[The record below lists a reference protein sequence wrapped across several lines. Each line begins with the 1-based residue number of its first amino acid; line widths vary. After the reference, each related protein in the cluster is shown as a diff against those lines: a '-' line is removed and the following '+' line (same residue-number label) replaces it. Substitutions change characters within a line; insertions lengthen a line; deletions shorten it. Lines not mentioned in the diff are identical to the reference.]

1 MAVNLFDIQSNLQS
15 LSINDEWS
23 CSKCSFNNPLMAYPC
38 CEMCEQVD
46 SRLLQGFSI
55 TNQSVPTWECSR
67 CTLKN
72 LTISEQCTAC
82 GESKSKSNKNETT
95 LVNSSTSLSQT
106 CTSLSVRNRRHRDES
121 DAENIFQHIITY
133 CRENKT
139 HFVDDQFV
147 PSDRSIGTGSFDNIS
162 QWLRISDVAPLPD
175 DPPNLP
181 WTIFSSPQ
189 PSDIQQGA
197 LGNCWLIAAL
207 ALISERPR
215 LLEHILLTKQVNSQ
229 GVYLVRICHN
239 GLWKTIIVDDCF
251 PCTKH
256 KRLVFTQAKRQG
268 ALGNCWLIAALALIS
283 ERPRLLEH
291 ILLTKQVNS
300 QGVYLVRICH
310 NGLWKTI
317 IVDDCFPCTKHKR
330 LVFTQAKRRQL
341 YVPLIEKACAKLFG
355 SYSSLKSGNMLEG
368 LQLLTGAACD
378 HINLKP
384 SKHPLESD
392 IVWVKLLSACES
404 KLLIG
409 TSTSGTNVNRD
420 EYAAVHIHSNHA
432 FSILAAHAL
441 VNDTSRFVLVRD
453 PHSRS
458 QYREDSIT
466 ESVLKQLRLINSA
479 RRSTGAFW
487 ISWPRFLHF
496 FESITISTYNSDHF
510 DIRQQGQFTQSS
522 TEVIKSYFFDVP
534 QTSSI
539 NISLLYH
546 RHNRKARSYHTQSF
560 VLCDIE
566 KSASTTV
573 VGKHYSK
580 LISKRERFT
589 YWEGSLRAGSYVLI
603 PFTTSFWGTNE
614 KNRDYTVVIHSS
626 VQLDLTTENKRPT
639 FLADCLIAAVMRG
652 SNKQQKEKEA
662 AFYTPSK
669 DSAMLVF
676 IAENLSTKNYLSV
689 EVSMNIARCIHHSRY
704 SQLPYNTH
712 DYIPPRYRQ
721 VIFITEWTHKRNES
735 AQLSYSYLH
744 RFSTQTSDSIPTI
757 NTFKHDLHSPRA
769 F

>member
-46 SRLLQGFSI
+46 SRLLQRFSI
-55 TNQSVPTWECSR
+55 TNQSIPTWECPQ

-82 GESKSKSNKNETT
+82 GKPKSISNKKETT

-133 CRENKT
+133 CIKNKI
-139 HFVDDQFV
+139 HFVDDQFL

-215 LLEHILLTKQVNSQ
+215 LLEHILLTKQ
-229 GVYLVRICHN
+229 I
-239 GLWKTIIVDDCF
+239 
-251 PCTKH
+251 
-256 KRLVFTQAKRQG
+256 
-268 ALGNCWLIAALALIS
+268 
-283 ERPRLLEH
+283 
-291 ILLTKQVNS
+291 NS

-341 YVPLIEKACAKLFG
+341 FVPLIEKACAKLFG

-368 LQLLTGAACD
+368 LQLLTGAPCD
-378 HINLKP
+378 YIDLKP
-384 SKHPLESD
+384 SKNLLESD
-392 IVWVKLLSACES
+392 IVWAKLLSACES

-409 TSTSGTNVNRD
+409 ASTSGTNVNRD
-420 EYAAVHIHSNHA
+420 EYAAVHINSNHA
-432 FSILAAHAL
+432 FSILAAHTL
-441 VNDTSRFVLVRD
+441 INDTSRFILVRD

-458 QYREDSIT
+458 RYTEDLIT
-466 ESVLKQLRLINSA
+466 KPILEQLRKVNPTH
-479 RRSTGAFW
+479 RSTGAFW

-496 FESITISTYNSDHF
+496 FESITISTYNSNHF

-626 VQLDLTTENKRPT
+626 VQLDLETENKRPT
-639 FLADCLIAAVMRG
+639 FLADCLIAAVMKG
-652 SNKQQKEKEA
+652 SNKKEKAKEA

-669 DSAMLVF
+669 DSAMIVF
-676 IAENLSTKNYLSV
+676 IAENLSTKNFLSV
-689 EVSMNIARCIHHSRY
+689 EVNMNIARCIHHSRC

-712 DYIPPRYRQ
+712 DYIPPRYCQ
-721 VIFITEWTHKRNES
+721 VIFITEWAHKHNKS

-744 RFSTQTSDSIPTI
+744 RFNAHTSDSVPTI
-757 NTFKHDLHSPRA
+757 DTFKHDLHSPRA

>member
-55 TNQSVPTWECSR
+55 TNQSVPTWECPR

-106 CTSLSVRNRRHRDES
+106 CTSLSVRNRRRRDES
-121 DAENIFQHIITY
+121 DAENIFQHITTY
-133 CRENKT
+133 CIENKI

-147 PSDRSIGTGSFDNIS
+147 PSDRSIGIGSFDNIS

-189 PSDIQQGA
+189 PSDIQQGV
-197 LGNCWLIAAL
+197 LGDCWLVAAL

-215 LLEHILLTKQVNSQ
+215 LLEHILLTKQ
-229 GVYLVRICHN
+229 I
-239 GLWKTIIVDDCF
+239 
-251 PCTKH
+251 
-256 KRLVFTQAKRQG
+256 
-268 ALGNCWLIAALALIS
+268 
-283 ERPRLLEH
+283 
-291 ILLTKQVNS
+291 NS

-341 YVPLIEKACAKLFG
+341 FVPLIEKACAKLFG

-368 LQLLTGAACD
+368 LQLLTGAPCD
-378 HINLKP
+378 YIDLKP
-384 SKHPLESD
+384 SKNLLESD
-392 IVWVKLLSACES
+392 IVWAKLLSACES

-409 TSTSGTNVNRD
+409 ASTSGTNVSRD
-420 EYAAVHIHSNHA
+420 EYARVNIRGNHA
-432 FSILAAHAL
+432 FSLLAAHAL
-441 VNDTSRFVLVRD
+441 VNDTSRFVLIRD

-458 QYREDSIT
+458 RYTEDLIT
-466 ESVLKQLRLINSA
+466 EPILEQLRLVNPTH
-479 RRSTGAFW
+479 RSTGAFW
-487 ISWPRFLHF
+487 ISWPRFLHYF
-496 FESITISTYNSDHF
+496 SSITISCYNSNHF
-510 DIRQQGQFTQSS
+510 DIRQQGQFTESATQPISA
-522 TEVIKSYFFDVP
+522 YCFHVP
-534 QTSSI
+534 ETSLI

-546 RHNRKARSYHTQSF
+546 RHSRTTHSTHTQSF
-560 VLCDIE
+560 VLCDIDE
-566 KSASTTV
+566 SDSFNS
-573 VGKHYSK
+573 VGK
-580 LISKRERFT
+580 RESILVCRHRRYT
-589 YWEGSLRAGSYVLI
+589 YWTGLLRAGSYVLV
-603 PFTTSFWGTNE
+603 PFSISFWGTTG

-626 VQLDLTTENKRPT
+626 VQLDLTIKNKRPT
-639 FLADCLIAAVMRG
+639 FLADCLIAAVMKT
-652 SNKQQKEKEA
+652 NHMKKQENDGV
-662 AFYTPSK
+662 FYITSSK
-669 DSAMLVF
+669 LGLKLF
-676 IAENLSTKNYLSV
+676 IAENLSRKNYLNLDIDV
-689 EVSMNIARCIHHSRY
+689 LIAENVRHSRF
-704 SQLPYNTH
+704 SQPPFHTR
-712 DYIPPRYRQ
+712 DCIPPRYRQ
-721 VIFITEWTHKRNES
+721 LVFITEWTDKRSGS
-735 AQLSYSYLH
+735 AQLSYSYSCKH
-744 RFSTQTSDSIPTI
+744 DTQMSNTIPPIKTVR
-757 NTFKHDLHSPRA
+757 HDLHSPRA